1 MSPIATGPTIGFAL
15 KCVLRIKKRIS
26 HPSPPCDKLRKIV
39 KFNSEFERSHPPP
52 WRSQDIDDDEEE
64 EKETDA
70 ESSVLLEVNVA
81 EARALQNRKIGRLKE
96 LRMFLLVLGEK
107 DLIFKIIPELSKLQ
121 KYVLT
126 HSKEM

>member
-1 MSPIATGPTIGFAL
+1 M
-15 KCVLRIKKRIS
+15 RINKRIS

-81 EARALQNRKIGRLKE
+81 EGKALQNRKIGRLKE

-107 DLIFKIIPELSKLQ
+107 TDFQNYTREIKTAKVCINPFKRNVNHQ
-121 KYVLT
+121 
-126 HSKEM
+126 